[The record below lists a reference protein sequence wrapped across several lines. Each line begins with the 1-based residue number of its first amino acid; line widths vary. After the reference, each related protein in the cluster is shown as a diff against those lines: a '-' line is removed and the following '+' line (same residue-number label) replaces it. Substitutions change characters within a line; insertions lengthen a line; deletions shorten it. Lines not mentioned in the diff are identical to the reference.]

1 MHGSLSNKPIMSC
14 SVTVAEFSYILLCL
28 ILLLMPASAYPND
41 PSVKVISAETAL
53 LGDDYV
59 LTADI
64 GYQLSE
70 KAIEA
75 LNNGVS
81 LFWNYQ
87 FKVEEQRD
95 YIWNITLVEKNFRY
109 RIQYHALLK
118 MYRVINESNGAV
130 DNFSTLQAAMDMLS
144 TVRDYRLIEKA
155 KISDQKTYVAG
166 MKITFERDALPLP
179 LRPIAYTNPQ
189 WYLSSDWYLWPLK
202 K

>member
-1 MHGSLSNKPIMSC
+1 MAFIMRGSLSNKAAIVLC
-14 SVTVAEFSYILLCL
+14 SLLFL
-28 ILLLMPASAYPND
+28 TPALVYPRNTGVI
-41 PSVKVISAETAL
+41 VKNAETSL

-64 GYQLSE
+64 DYQLSE

-81 LFWNYQ
+81 LYWTYQ
-87 FKVEEQRD
+87 FRIRKHRD
-95 YIWNITLVEKNFRY
+95 FLWDNTLVEKSFRY

-118 MYRVINESNGAV
+118 MYRVSNESNGSV
-130 DNFSTLQAAMDMLS
+130 DNFSTLQAALDLLS
-144 TVRDYRLIEKA
+144 TLRDYRLIEKI
-155 KISDQKTYVAG
+155 KISDKESYVAG

-179 LRPIAYTNPQ
+179 LRPIAYTNSQ
-189 WYLSSDWYLWPLK
+189 WFLSSDWYLWPLK

>member
-1 MHGSLSNKPIMSC
+1 MRVSLSNK
-14 SVTVAEFSYILLCL
+14 TATLLY
-28 ILLLMPASAYPND
+28 LLLSLIPTSAYPNETG
-41 PSVKVISAETAL
+41 VRVISAETAL

-64 GYQLSE
+64 NYHLSE

-81 LFWNYQ
+81 LFWTYQ
-87 FKVEEQRD
+87 FKVQEHREYLWD
-95 YIWNITLVEKNFRY
+95 NTLLEKSFRY

-118 MYRVINESNGAV
+118 MYRVSNESNGAV
-130 DNFSTLQAAMDMLS
+130 NNFSTLQAALDLLS
-144 TVRDYRLIEKA
+144 TLRDYRLIEKT
-155 KISDQKTYVAG
+155 KITDKETYIAG

-179 LRPIAYTNPQ
+179 LRPVAYMNPQ

>member
-1 MHGSLSNKPIMSC
+1 MRGSLSNKATIVLC
-14 SVTVAEFSYILLCL
+14 SLLFL
-28 ILLLMPASAYPND
+28 TPALAYPGNTG
-41 PSVKVISAETAL
+41 VIIKNAETSL

-64 GYQLSE
+64 DYQLSE

-81 LFWNYQ
+81 LYWTYQ
-87 FKVEEQRD
+87 FRIRKHRD
-95 YIWNITLVEKNFRY
+95 FLWDNTLVEKSFRY

-118 MYRVINESNGAV
+118 MYRVSNESNGSV
-130 DNFSTLQAAMDMLS
+130 DNFSTLQAALDLLS
-144 TVRDYRLIEKA
+144 TLRDYRLIEKI
-155 KISDQKTYVAG
+155 KISDKESYVAG

-179 LRPIAYTNPQ
+179 LRPIAYTNSQ
-189 WYLSSDWYLWPLK
+189 WFLSSDWYLWPLK

>member
-1 MHGSLSNKPIMSC
+1 MRDLLNNK
-14 SVTVAEFSYILLCL
+14 TAILLYL
-28 ILLLMPASAYPND
+28 LLLLMPTSAYPSD
-41 PSVKVISAETAL
+41 TGVRVTSAETSL

-64 GYQLSE
+64 DYQLSK

-81 LFWNYQ
+81 LFWTYE
-87 FKVEEQRD
+87 FKVQEQRNYLWD
-95 YIWNITLVEKNFRY
+95 NTLIEKSFRY

-118 MYRVINESNGAV
+118 MYRITNESNGAV
-130 DNFSTLQAAMDMLS
+130 DNFSTLQAALNLLS
-144 TVRDYRLIEKA
+144 TVRDYRLVEKS
-155 KISDQKTYVAG
+155 KIFNQESYIAG

-179 LRPIAYTNPQ
+179 LRPVAYVNSQ

>member
-1 MHGSLSNKPIMSC
+1 MHDSLNNK
-14 SVTVAEFSYILLCL
+14 TTILLH
-28 ILLLMPASAYPND
+28 LLLLLIPVAGYPNSD
-41 PSVKVISAETAL
+41 TGVRIINAETTL
-53 LGDDYV
+53 LGKDYV
-59 LTADI
+59 LTANID
-64 GYQLSE
+64 YKLSE

-81 LFWNYQ
+81 LFWTYQ

-95 YIWNITLVEKNFRY
+95 YLWNNTLVEKSFRY

-130 DNFSTLQAAMDMLS
+130 DNFSTLQAALDLIS
-144 TVRDYRLIEKA
+144 TLRDYRLIETSD
-155 KISDQKTYVAG
+155 ISDEESYVAG

>member
-1 MHGSLSNKPIMSC
+1 MHDSLNNK
-14 SVTVAEFSYILLCL
+14 TAILLH
-28 ILLLMPASAYPND
+28 LLLLLIPVAGYPNSD
-41 PSVKVISAETAL
+41 TGVRIINAETAL

-59 LTADI
+59 LTANID
-64 GYQLSE
+64 YQLSE

-81 LFWNYQ
+81 LFWTYQ

-95 YIWNITLVEKNFRY
+95 YLWNNALVEKNFRY

-130 DNFSTLQAAMDMLS
+130 DNFSTLQAALDLLS
-144 TVRDYRLIEKA
+144 TLRDYRLIEKPN
-155 KISDQKTYVAG
+155 ISDKESYVAG